1 MFDQAAVQLSTVR
14 DLLRFAVS
22 RFTEAGL
29 SFGHGSDN
37 AYDEAVYLILHTL
50 AAADRL
56 EPFLDARLVDE
67 EIRQVLDAGALRQS
81 AHPGRLPDPRSLAGE
96 YRFYVDERVIV
107 PRSFIAELLP
117 EALEPWIEYPEL
129 VHRALDMCTGSGCLA
144 VLLADLYPDAEVDAV
159 DLSADALAVAQINVE
174 QYGLQERIEL
184 IQSDLFSA
192 MAGREYDL
200 IISNPPYVDAPSV
213 AALPEE
219 YRETGAGAG
228 LGRRRPGRH
237 PRNPCA
243 APAHLSEHGVLVVE
257 IGHNREALKP
267 VSPELPFTGC
277 PPPAAMAFVPAHP
290 RRTAG
295 GASLLD
301 VVHQVLPGLLWRARP
316 GRAAPASHTKPSAAA
331 SWRRCAVQP
340 DRQGRATT
348 PGGFGAARR
357 W

>member
-50 AAADRL
+50 KLPLDRL

-67 EIRQVLDAGALRQS
+67 EIRQVLDVLARRVNLRTP
-81 AHPGRLPDPRSLAGE
+81 AAYLTREAWLGE

-144 VLLADLYPDAEVDAV
+144 VLLADLYPDADVDAV

-192 MAGREYDL
+192 LAGREYDL

-219 YRETGAGAG
+219 YLREPELALGSGEDG
-228 LGRRRPGRH
+228 LDATREILRR
-237 PRNPCA
+237 

-257 IGHNREALKP
+257 IGHNREALEA
-267 VSPELPFTGC
+267 SFPELPFTWLPTASGDGFVFLLTRDELL
-277 PPPAAMAFVPAHP
+277 AAQA
-290 RRTAG
+290 
-295 GASLLD
+295 
-301 VVHQVLPGLLWRARP
+301 
-316 GRAAPASHTKPSAAA
+316 
-331 SWRRCAVQP
+331 
-340 DRQGRATT
+340 
-348 PGGFGAARR
+348 
-357 W
+357 

>member
-1 MFDQAAVQLSTVR
+1 MFEQAQNELSTLR
-14 DLLRFAVS
+14 DMLRFGVS

-50 AAADRL
+50 KLPLDRL

-67 EIRQVLDAGALRQS
+67 EIRQVLDVLARRVNLRTP
-81 AHPGRLPDPRSLAGE
+81 AAYLTREAWLGE

-144 VLLADLYPDAEVDAV
+144 VLLADLYPDADVDAV

-192 MAGREYDL
+192 LAGREYDL

-219 YRETGAGAG
+219 YLREPALALGSGEDG
-228 LGRRRPGRH
+228 LDATREILRR
-237 PRNPCA
+237 

-257 IGHNREALKP
+257 IGHNREALEA
-267 VSPELPFTGC
+267 SFPELPFTWLPTASGDGFVFLLTRDELL
-277 PPPAAMAFVPAHP
+277 AAQA
-290 RRTAG
+290 
-295 GASLLD
+295 
-301 VVHQVLPGLLWRARP
+301 
-316 GRAAPASHTKPSAAA
+316 
-331 SWRRCAVQP
+331 
-340 DRQGRATT
+340 
-348 PGGFGAARR
+348 
-357 W
+357 